1 MSTAH
6 PLYQELAT
14 RIIQRRNCINCNNQE
29 WLKKTEEA
37 IESLVSYLPHGSG
50 IDGGTNLD
58 LEASDGR
65 HRIVLHTSFHHMGE
79 GGMYDGW
86 TDHTITVRPDL
97 SFGLD
102 LTISGRDRNEIKDYL
117 HEVFYTALTDDQ
129 WFVDQGFDRL
139 IDRDPAYALTNE
151 WLDGGSRQVWYC
163 RGEHFN
169 SWSDA
174 KRWAIQHA
182 LDTEEKVKA

>member
-1 MSTAH
+1 MNTTH
-6 PLYQELAT
+6 PLYQELAA
-14 RIIQRRNCINCNNQE
+14 RIIQRRNCINSNNQE

-50 IDGGTNLD
+50 IDSGTNLD

-65 HRIVLHTSFHHMGE
+65 HRIVLHTSFHHMDE

-117 HEVFYTALTDDQ
+117 HEVYHGALTDDT
-129 WFVDQGFDRL
+129 WW
-139 IDRDPAYALTNE
+139 IDREFKALLEKHPEFKLTSRWVDNCQQVCTCDGVE
-151 WLDGGSRQVWYC
+151 FDGWL
-163 RGEHFN
+163 E
-169 SWSDA
+169 A
-174 KRWAIQHA
+174 KRWAIQQGVVEA
-182 LDTEEKVKA
+182 